1 MKTKLL
7 IATCNGWHTEDG
19 FEIDLPFVPQIG
31 MQIRLNE
38 KNMLKW
44 EKILY
49 KSHQF
54 NEYVEDYGYASKVE
68 DVWRLTAEQCRK
80 IFTNGY
86 NIRNKPYFTIDDANV
101 VHSVSFEQGEKYP
114 DVLYV
119 VLFNGFTK
127 HVRESN

>member
-31 MQIRLNE
+31 MQIRVNQ

-44 EKILY
+44 EKMLY
-49 KSHQF
+49 ESNNF
-54 NEYVEDYGYASKVE
+54 NEYAEDYGYASDVK

-86 NIRNKPYFTIDDANV
+86 NKKNKPYFSIDDAFLV
-101 VHSVSFEQGEKYP
+101 DAVYFEQGEKNKDS
-114 DVLYV
+114 DVL
-119 VLFNGFTK
+119 
-127 HVRESN
+127 